1 VNGQDPITTALE
13 SYVEAGQ
20 MTGAAAL
27 VWRHGKVAHAS
38 IVGWRDFESNL
49 MLERDSIFRI
59 ASMTKPVTS
68 TAAMI
73 LVEEGRIALDD
84 AITRWAPEFADMR
97 VLQSPDG
104 PLDKTVP
111 AARAITFGD
120 LLTHRSG
127 LTYGSFHTGPL
138 ARAYEAALGSD
149 IDSRLTPD
157 QWIAAVAG
165 LPLIDQPGAGFH
177 YGNSTDVLGLLIARI
192 EGAPLKEV
200 LRSRIFEPL
209 GMPDTGFFVPED
221 KYHRRAQMYGF
232 DESGALAPRPNGPI
246 LSGPAGVLLSD
257 RREDDYF
264 VAGSGGLWS
273 TVDDYL
279 TFARMFVGQGAV
291 DGVRLLRPES
301 LALMM
306 ANHLSD
312 DQRARGET
320 FGMPIF
326 TGHGFGLGVAVVMD
340 PDKAAVT
347 RCKGGH
353 GTVGWPG
360 AYGGWWQADPT
371 NGTVMVFLT
380 HNVIELHQFALGVG
394 LGVYGAIMEL
404 HALASRGA

>member
-1 VNGQDPITTALE
+1 MSGQDPIAAALE
-13 SYVEAGQ
+13 SYVETGQ
-20 MTGAAAL
+20 MAGAVAL
-27 VWRHGKVAHAS
+27 VWRDGRLAQAS
-38 IVGWRDFESNL
+38 VVGWRDFEANL
-49 MLERDSIFRI
+49 RLERDTIFRI

-68 TAAMI
+68 AAAMMLI
-73 LVEEGRIALDD
+73 EEGRIALDD
-84 AITRWAPEFADMR
+84 PITLWAPEFADMR
-97 VLQSPDG
+97 VLRRPDG
-104 PLDKTVP
+104 PLDQTDP
-111 AARAITFGD
+111 AAGPITFGD

-138 ARAYEAALGSD
+138 AKAYEAALGSD
-149 IDSRLTPD
+149 MDSRLTPD
-157 QWIAAVAG
+157 DWIAAVAA

-192 EGAPLKEV
+192 EGSPLEDV
-200 LRSRIFEPL
+200 LRRRIFEPL
-209 GMPDTGFFVPED
+209 GMADTGFFVPEH
-221 KYHRRAQMYGF
+221 KRHRRAQMYGF
-232 DESGALAPRPNGPI
+232 DKSGALVPRPNGPI
-246 LSGPAGVLLSD
+246 MSGPAGVLLAD
-257 RREDDYF
+257 RTEDGYF

-273 TVDDYL
+273 TTDDYM

-291 DGVRLLRPES
+291 DGVRLLQPKT

-306 ANHLSD
+306 ANHLTD
-312 DQRARGET
+312 DQRTRGET

-326 TGHGFGLGVAVVMD
+326 TAHGFGLGVAVVMD

-347 RCKGGH
+347 RCKGGL

-371 NGTVMVFLT
+371 DGTVMVFLT

-394 LGVYGAIMEL
+394 LGVYGAIMEF